1 MTFAQFIPKLNMD
14 CTLGGVVGEGTGT
27 KIVRSGSRPC
37 RTDDHKARIS
47 MAGLIGQ
54 DEPADHSRRLEARN
68 DEPQVCAYG
77 LCESTDEER
86 LVIEQG
92 KAYCLNRS
100 QHGILVLMGRRPR
113 FRQHIEFH
121 VAETRWEHSL
131 NLYEVQWTKSV
142 PVESHGEL
150 FLVGCR
156 LVLRASRY
164 WLF

>member
-1 MTFAQFIPKLNMD
+1 MASMFRQ
-14 CTLGGVVGEGTGT
+14 G
-27 KIVRSGSRPC
+27 
-37 RTDDHKARIS
+37 KAS
-47 MAGLIGQ
+47 V
-54 DEPADHSRRLEARN
+54 HSRRLEARCN
-68 DEPQVCAYG
+68 EQRVCAYG

-92 KAYCLNRS
+92 EAYCLNRS
-100 QHGILVLMGRRPR
+100 EHGILVLMGRQPR

-131 NLYEVQWTKSV
+131 NLYEVQWTKAI

-156 LVLRASRY
+156 LVFGAPRY
-164 WLF
+164 WAF